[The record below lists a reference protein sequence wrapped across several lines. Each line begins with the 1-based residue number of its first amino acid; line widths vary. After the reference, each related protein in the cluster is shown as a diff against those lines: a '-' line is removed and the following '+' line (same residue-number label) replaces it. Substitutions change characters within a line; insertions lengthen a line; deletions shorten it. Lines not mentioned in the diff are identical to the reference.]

1 MKDHTL
7 YIIRRTLLALCLLLG
22 ASGAWAD
29 EVRTEAELRTVL
41 GTSSTNITLM
51 ADIELTNTVEFTS
64 TLSIELNLNGHS
76 IIGNNCR
83 ALWIKNG
90 NVTIKSTG
98 DEGTVTSNGI
108 ARNSSVIRV
117 GDNSGE
123 SRNIGLTIDKNV
135 VVSAQ
140 PCYGIT
146 VFGSQTTETVV
157 INGKV
162 TTHDYPAIG
171 GNGSAGYEGTNIT
184 ISEGAEV
191 SSVDEI
197 AIYQP
202 QNGTLTVNGKV
213 SGKGGIELKAGSLVV
228 GATARITATGTP
240 SHPSASTSGS
250 STLGYAVAIVENGAY
265 SGVTTV
271 NVSPSA
277 VLTGPIAMVKDS
289 ENTTTQNVTFPDGG
303 IKMLVKVTD
312 SESKPFGQ
320 YRSFELAMQEA
331 PAGSTI
337 TLLGDCSMAETVE
350 TTKNFTL
357 DLDGHTLT
365 SDGQQAL
372 WIKSGT
378 VTVTSTAGGGKITVP
393 TISDHDASA
402 IRVGSDETAA
412 VSLTVGENVTIS
424 ADECYGITIFGNN
437 DTESLTV
444 YGDVETK
451 IRPAIAGNGA
461 SGLKSTTISIGAD
474 ADITTTNEVAI
485 YHPQAGT
492 ITVNGSEGH
501 LATVTGAGGIEM
513 KGGTLSVGQYATVRA
528 TGTPMHTANDA
539 GTSSRGYSV
548 AVVDN
553 NTNGNVVTE
562 VTIHNSASLTGPV
575 AELQDSHKDGFNP
588 TYDGNAVATKV
599 AAIGNDKYFVLKD
612 AVDIVPSEGTVT
624 LLGNLS
630 LGSTLIMDKEKTYT
644 LNQNGH
650 TLTGHNCAAIKIEG
664 GHITL
669 DGGTNSKVT
678 VDGDW
683 SDVSDAAAI
692 LMGDDTGESRNVSL
706 TVNSNVTVDGSTLAS
721 GIQLS
726 GSITRES
733 LIVKGTVAADG
744 HSAIIGSKDAAKGG
758 TSIEVAS
765 GGKVQATNAVVI
777 YHPQSGE
784 LRVEGNGQVIGSVI
798 GSDTAAGAIEMKGG
812 NLTIESDATITAK
825 GSTSHSANAD
835 APSTNGYA
843 IALVENADF
852 TGVGRVN
859 IDEQARITGVIAC
872 LIDSKNNSV
881 AEPLFTGDITMV
893 AETNISEGRG
903 DKYATLPYAIAAAT
917 AGSEVKLLDDLTVTS
932 TFNINKAITLNMDDY
947 SLINSHNSDPAVN
960 VEVAADA
967 NVTIKNGG
975 IVSEKTGTPATDK
988 ANGGIKVTSGTVAL
1002 QQMDV
1007 KTGGVSLNVLS
1018 GTVTADQYS
1027 SFSATKDN
1035 TVVLAGGTLTIGG
1048 RVLNSST
1055 GANKDAIAATA
1066 GTATI
1071 ASTSVISS
1079 ASGNGIDWQSDGT
1092 LTINGGKIMGAEA
1105 VNANSGTV
1113 TINGGTF
1120 TGTGNSVNLGSSTP
1134 AVNGGTFICGESY
1147 MPIVATSA
1155 TGFVKGD
1162 YFSKP
1167 IAQALCASGYM
1178 MSTNPKNNGMYYL
1191 IDEIVITDGAD
1202 WTKPTESFTIKKAKY
1217 IRNSGMGANGTK
1229 FGTLCLPFS
1238 FSSTQTGMTFYA
1250 VNRIAGDVL
1259 YLDAVNTS
1267 TTPTIDAGTPVVFQ
1281 FASAQTGF
1289 TIESDMA
1296 DISHEDAREANNLV
1310 GTFGK
1315 TVLTT
1320 ETIPRVDNV
1329 YYLNSDAFHQANT
1342 SLTVPAF
1349 RAYIKFSPSPLPR
1362 PRVLYIHTDDM
1373 MDAIEAINEE
1383 SDVESVYDMN
1393 GIRQNG
1399 LKAGLNIVRMANGRT
1414 IKVMVR

>member
-29 EVRTEAELRTVL
+29 EVRTEEELRTAL
-41 GTSSTNITLM
+41 STSTTTITLM
-51 ADIELTNTVEFTS
+51 NDIELTSTVEFTS

-76 IIGNNCR
+76 IIGSNCR

-98 DEGTVTSNGI
+98 DEGTVTSNGSI
-108 ARNSSVIRV
+108 ASNSSVIRV
-117 GDNSGE
+117 GDNDGV

-162 TTHDYPAIG
+162 RTLNLSAVS
-171 GNGSAGYEGTNIT
+171 GNGSAGYGGTNIT
-184 ISEGAEV
+184 IGDKAEITTTNDV
-191 SSVDEI
+191 
-197 AIYQP
+197 AIYHP
-202 QNGTLTVNGKV
+202 QNGTLTVNGMV
-213 SGKGGIELKAGSLVV
+213 TGAGGIEMKGGQLVV
-228 GATARITATGTP
+228 GSTAKITATEAEP
-240 SHPSASTSGS
+240 SHAENNDGTSTK
-250 STLGYAVAIVENGAY
+250 GYAVAIVENGAY

-312 SESKPFGQ
+312 SESKPYGQ

-378 VTVTSTAGGGKITVP
+378 VTVTSTTGGGKITVP

-437 DTESLTV
+437 ATESLTV
-444 YGDVETK
+444 NGDVKTK
-451 IRPAIAGNGA
+451 IRPAIAGNGTA
-461 SGLKSTTISIGAD
+461 GLASTTITIGAD

-492 ITVNGSEGH
+492 ITVEGSEGH

-513 KGGTLSVGQYATVRA
+513 KGGTLSVGQYATVQA

-553 NTNGNVVTE
+553 NTNGNVVTA

-575 AELQDSHKDGFNP
+575 AELQDSPKDGFNP
-588 TYDGNAVATKV
+588 TYTGNAVATKV

-630 LGSTLIMDKEKTYT
+630 LESTLIMDKEKTYT
-644 LNQNGH
+644 LNLDGH
-650 TLTGHNCAAIKIEG
+650 TLTGNDCAAIKIEG

-669 DGGTNSKVT
+669 DGSAGSKVT
-678 VDGDW
+678 VNGSV
-683 SDVSDAAAI
+683 SDVAAI

-726 GSITRES
+726 GSVTRES
-733 LIVKGTVAADG
+733 LIVKGTVDANG

-784 LRVEGNGQVIGSVI
+784 LRVEGSGSVI
-798 GSDTAAGAIEMKGG
+798 GSGTTAGAIEMKGG
-812 NLTIESDATITAK
+812 NLTVESEATITAV
-825 GSTSHSANAD
+825 GTTSHSANAD

-843 IALVENADF
+843 IALVENAGF

-859 IDEQARITGVIAC
+859 IDEQAHITGVIAC

-903 DKYATLPYAIAAAT
+903 DKYATLPDAITAAT

-947 SLINSHNSDPAVN
+947 SLINSHDSNPAVN
-960 VEVAADA
+960 VNA

-1027 SFSATKDN
+1027 SFSATQDN
-1035 TVVLAGGTLTIGG
+1035 TVQLTDGTLNLDG

-1079 ASGNGIDWQSDGT
+1079 ANGNGIDWQSAGT
-1092 LTINGGKIMGAEA
+1092 LTIAGGKIMGAEA

-1162 YFSKP
+1162 YFRKP

-1238 FSSTQTGMTFYA
+1238 FSSTQTGMTFYT

-1259 YLDAVNTS
+1259 YLDAIS
-1267 TTPTIDAGTPVVFQ
+1267 TANIDAGTPVVFQ

-1289 TIESDMA
+1289 TIENNMA
-1296 DISHEDAREANNLV
+1296 DISNEDAREANNLV

-1320 ETIPRVDNV
+1320 ETTPRVDNV

-1349 RAYIKFSPSPLPR
+1349 RAYIKFSPSPQPR

-1393 GIRQNG
+1393 GIRQNS